1 MICLDF
7 DGVLFDTAKE
17 AFVVGYKT
25 FFDVDSNH
33 ETLGTNYK
41 RFLLLRPFVDS
52 AWQYLTVFNLL
63 SDNLNDELM
72 LIEGRQRLKIQPQKK
87 DREFESKF
95 HFIRTELMKNN
106 RSKWIKLHEPYEFFK
121 LIKPLM
127 IRYPKQFQISS
138 TKSVEFILELL
149 SLHGVSLD
157 KRQVWGRDM
166 FEINSHS
173 KAKII
178 RQNVDNNE
186 AILFVDDSY
195 RHINEV
201 QCLENV
207 EAILASWGYVE
218 SGKIE
223 NNCFSAIEKIKYYLD
238 NNVTINRRSVKRSV
252 KKT

>member
-25 FFDVDSNH
+25 FFDVDSNP
-33 ETLGTNYK
+33 ETLETNFN
-41 RFLLLRPFVDS
+41 RFLLLRPFVHS
-52 AWQYLTVFNLL
+52 AWQYLIVFNLIT
-63 SDNLNDELM
+63 DNLSDELM
-72 LIEGRQRLKIQPQKK
+72 LIKGKHKLEIQPQKK
-87 DREFESKF
+87 DREFETKF
-95 HFIRTELMKNN
+95 HFIRNELMKNN
-106 RSKWIKLHEPYEFFK
+106 RSKWISLHEPYEFFK

-127 IRYPKQFQISS
+127 IRYPEQFQIVS

-149 SLHGVSLD
+149 SVYGVSLQR
-157 KRQVWGRDM
+157 KQVWGRDM

-178 RQNVDNNE
+178 RQNVDNNK

-201 QCLENV
+201 QCLDNV
-207 EAILASWGYVE
+207 ESILAGWGYVE
-218 SGKIE
+218 AGQIE
-223 NNCFSAIEKIKYYLD
+223 NNCISTIEKIKFYLD
-238 NNVTINRRSVKRSV
+238 KNVIINRKSVKRSV